1 MTSTKLLC
9 IVALALAVFAI
20 AAAADGDY
28 DDKHRDNKGPCKGG
42 YWPDGKGCC
51 PKIIQGKAYYRDGN
65 KCYPKD
71 VGCGVFYA
79 DGNGYYPDEKGH
91 YAKDGEDCDDERK
104 CHQYCIRPEHDDE
117 CHERSTTRK
126 HHRTSTTE
134 ECPKETTTTERR
146 TTPKRTTTTE
156 ECPKETTSTRKHH
169 TTSTTEECPKETTS
183 TKKHRTTS
191 TTEGCPKETT
201 STKKHYSTTSEKC
214 DDKKKQCH
222 GGQWSDDDGCC
233 PRKIGHQWYYRDA
246 HGCYPVERECGG
258 VYYAD
263 GKGCYPDAN
272 GEYLEYGE
280 KCPRHRQCKRE
291 CDGNKKYRDGDDY

>member
-1 MTSTKLLC
+1 MGFISLFGQQLSTTSNASNCAGKDMTSTKLLF
-9 IVALALAVFAI
+9 IVALGLAVFAV
-20 AAAADGDY
+20 AAMADGDY

-51 PKIIQGKAYYRDGN
+51 PKIIQGKSYYRDGN

-79 DGNGYYPDEKGH
+79 DGNGYYPDEKGK
-91 YAKDGEDCDDERK
+91 YPKAGDDECK
-104 CHQYCIRPEHDDE
+104 CHQYCIRPEYDDD
-117 CHERSTTRK
+117 CHERSTTKK

-134 ECPKETTTTERR
+134 ECPKETTTTRR
-146 TTPKRTTTTE
+146 
-156 ECPKETTSTRKHH
+156 ETTSTKKHR

-183 TKKHRTTS
+183 TKKH
-191 TTEGCPKETT
+191 
-201 STKKHYSTTSEKC
+201 YSTTSEKY
-214 DDKKKQCH
+214 DDKKKQCR

-246 HGCYPVERECGG
+246 HGCYPVERDCG

-263 GKGCYPDAN
+263 GKGFYPDEQGKYAQA
-272 GEYLEYGE
+272 GEHCPDYR
-280 KCPRHRQCKRE
+280 KCKPE
-291 CDGNKKYRDGDDY
+291 CDDGYGHY

>member
-1 MTSTKLLC
+1 MGNLQAKDKMTSTKLLFV
-9 IVALALAVFAI
+9 VALSLAVFAV
-20 AAAADGDY
+20 AAMADGGY
-28 DDKHRDNKGPCKGG
+28 DNNNKGPCKGG

-51 PKIIQGKAYYRDGN
+51 PKIIHGKAYYRDGN

-79 DGNGYYPDEKGH
+79 DGNGYYPDEKGN
-91 YAKDGEDCDDERK
+91 YPKASEDCDDERQ
-104 CHQYCIRPEHDDE
+104 CHPYCIRPDHDDDY
-117 CHERSTTRK
+117 HEKSTTTRK
-126 HHRTSTTE
+126 HGY
-134 ECPKETTTTERR
+134 
-146 TTPKRTTTTE
+146 
-156 ECPKETTSTRKHH
+156 

-183 TKKHRTTS
+183 TKKH
-191 TTEGCPKETT
+191 
-201 STKKHYSTTSEKC
+201 YYTTSEKY

-263 GKGCYPDAN
+263 GKGCYPDEN